1 MTDALFGLSTTGMR
15 GLPLERAIALAAG
28 LNLPAV
34 EFLASREAEDY
45 GVPGIWPWETAHVPS
60 LRPLLRSFQQVSLQA
75 PFSNLEFFSL
85 NPRVRQL
92 AVDHVLETLDLAAK
106 LGAKL
111 VTVVFN
117 RGRHQ
122 LDDGW
127 KEQEAISLLREF
139 GDYGHERGV
148 RIAVENTEH
157 FYPLQRLLQTI
168 DRVGSADVGIALD
181 IGHVFLSREIPY
193 YEPFAGA
200 ADFIRAAGERIFS
213 IHVHDYD
220 GKVDHLPIGEGR
232 IRWEPIIEAIGDVQ
246 FRGSIIFES
255 VFTQPEDIMQ
265 SLRHFS
271 RRWQE
276 IIRPASVPFDLPAS
290 EAAATLDGMA
300 GLRVVPPPGGRK
312 RPRQGGY

>member
-45 GVPGIWPWETAHVPS
+45 GVPGIWPWETAPVQT
-60 LRPLLRSFQQVSLQA
+60 LRPLLRNFRQVSLQA

-85 NPRVRQL
+85 NPRVRRL
-92 AVDHVLETLDLAAK
+92 AVDHVLETLDLAGK

-111 VTVVFN
+111 VTIVFN
-117 RGRHQ
+117 RGRNQ
-122 LDDGW
+122 LADEW
-127 KEQEAISLLREF
+127 KEQEAVSLLREF
-139 GDYGHERGV
+139 GAYGAERGV

-157 FYPLQRLLQTI
+157 FYPLERLLKTI
-168 DRVGSADVGIALD
+168 DEVDSPNVGITLD
-181 IGHVFLSREIPY
+181 IGHVFLSKEIPY

-200 ADFIRAAGERIFS
+200 ADFIRAAGGRIFS

-220 GKVDHLPIGEGR
+220 GKVDHLPVGEGR

-246 FRGSIIFES
+246 YRGSIIFES
-255 VFTQPEDIMQ
+255 VFTQPEDIMS
-265 SLRHFS
+265 SLRYFS

-276 IIRPASVPFDLPAS
+276 IVKPPSVPYDLPTG
-290 EAAATLDGMA
+290 EAAATIDGMA
-300 GLRVVPPPGGRK
+300 GLRVVPPPGGRR
-312 RPRQGGY
+312 RPRSGGY